1 MPTGALPLIQYLENA
16 KEVKTLMKKYDKIM
30 ESFNLLTYS
39 KSGLQGILTTKMD
52 KNGEYIGA
60 PIVDA
65 IKAAI
70 TEMQSE
76 YRAADTVPSEKKD
89 WWKLNLRDAR
99 RKKTSSYWPMKSK
112 LGTTK
117 GKFCLGNRSSLTLI
131 TRRDSTLAESVM
143 R

>member
-70 TEMQSE
+70 SEMQSE

-89 WWKLNLRDAR
+89 WWKMEL
-99 RKKTSSYWPMKSK
+99 
-112 LGTTK
+112 
-117 GKFCLGNRSSLTLI
+117 
-131 TRRDSTLAESVM
+131 TRREEEEDFQLLANEEQSGNY
-143 R
+143 